1 MIKVILIMYMCSSVQ
16 GNDCKVIPI
25 PTEEFPDLFECTRY
39 GYIYSNDIMKTLSR
53 EFVNKY
59 GAHTRFTCQKQE
71 II

>member
-16 GNDCKVIPI
+16 GNDCKVIPMLN
-25 PTEEFPDLFECTRY
+25 EEFPDLFECTRY

-59 GAHTRFTCQKQE
+59 GAHTRFTCQKQK